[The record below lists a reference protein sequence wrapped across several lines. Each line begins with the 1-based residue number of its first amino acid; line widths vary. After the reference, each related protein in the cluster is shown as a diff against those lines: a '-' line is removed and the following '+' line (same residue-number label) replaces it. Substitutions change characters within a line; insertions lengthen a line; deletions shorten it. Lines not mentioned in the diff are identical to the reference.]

1 MLSFFLNPSQKNL
14 MEKDKEEI
22 TAQVETPSGTVDETV
37 KAESPKSGRSVWVER
52 LRTTYPDKDVDYEN
66 DDDAFYSGLE
76 DFYNTREDRIRKLDE
91 GNKSLTEALTRE
103 PEAGLFLSELIAGSE
118 VLPALAKSYGDILG
132 AVSGDEESMKKFNEG
147 LSARRDS
154 EKSFNEIRAKQEENA
169 ARNAETIG
177 SFFEEKSADDA
188 ERTAFEAFVSSLAD
202 SIFTFNFDRP
212 TLDALWRAYK
222 HDEDVTEAATVA
234 EVKGRNANIELQ
246 KRSVKNDGTPNL
258 NRESADRITTNVTVP
273 RSKRRGIFERGEIV

>member
-1 MLSFFLNPSQKNL
+1 

-66 DDDAFYSGLE
+66 DDDAFYSVLE

-91 GNKSLTEALTRE
+91 GNKSLTEALARE

-154 EKSFNEIRAKQEENA
+154 EK

-188 ERTAFEAFVSSLAD
+188 ERTAFEDFVSSLAD

-258 NRESADRITTNVTVP
+258 NRESADRITANVTVP

>member
-1 MLSFFLNPSQKNL
+1 MLSFFFEPITKNR

-91 GNKSLTEALTRE
+91 GNKSLTEALARE

-169 ARNAETIG
+169 ARNAATIG
-177 SFFEEKSADDA
+177 
-188 ERTAFEAFVSSLAD
+188 
-202 SIFTFNFDRP
+202 
-212 TLDALWRAYK
+212 
-222 HDEDVTEAATVA
+222 
-234 EVKGRNANIELQ
+234 
-246 KRSVKNDGTPNL
+246 
-258 NRESADRITTNVTVP
+258 
-273 RSKRRGIFERGEIV
+273 

>member
-1 MLSFFLNPSQKNL
+1 MNPSQKNR

-91 GNKSLTEALTRE
+91 GNKSLTEALARE

-188 ERTAFEAFVSSLAD
+188 ERTDFEDFVSSLAD

-234 EVKGRNANIELQ
+234 EVKGRNANIGLQ

-258 NRESADRITTNVTVP
+258 NRESADRITANVTVP

>member
-1 MLSFFLNPSQKNL
+1 

-91 GNKSLTEALTRE
+91 GNKSLTEALARE

-188 ERTAFEAFVSSLAD
+188 ERTDFEDFVSSLAD

-258 NRESADRITTNVTVP
+258 NRESSDRITANVTVP

>member
-1 MLSFFLNPSQKNL
+1 

-22 TAQVETPSGTVDETV
+22 TAQVETPSETVDETV

-91 GNKSLTEALTRE
+91 GNKSLTEALARE

-177 SFFEEKSADDA
+177 SFFEEKSAGDA
-188 ERTAFEAFVSSLAD
+188 KPTGLEGFCIVSGRQHFHIQFRPPYPRCALESLQ
-202 SIFTFNFDRP
+202 T
-212 TLDALWRAYK
+212 
-222 HDEDVTEAATVA
+222 
-234 EVKGRNANIELQ
+234 
-246 KRSVKNDGTPNL
+246 
-258 NRESADRITTNVTVP
+258 
-273 RSKRRGIFERGEIV
+273 